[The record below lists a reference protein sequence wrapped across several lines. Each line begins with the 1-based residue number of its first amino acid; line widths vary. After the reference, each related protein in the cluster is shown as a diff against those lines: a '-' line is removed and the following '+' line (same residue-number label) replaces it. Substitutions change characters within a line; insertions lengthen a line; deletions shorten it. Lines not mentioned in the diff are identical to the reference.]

1 MPPSNFFPT
10 FSHPKTQKAKRD
22 SLLPAVVERG
32 GNRRVTL
39 NAWKRNS
46 LILAT
51 TANICHP
58 APGSVRAPPGPLPKP
73 HARRFSSS
81 PAFPGPPMS
90 GTRLGASSSPASPT
104 LTLPGP
110 PRPHCRFQ
118 YNGMSLPRTRPSPPR
133 PSRRQSRV
141 SVIAELS
148 HGPKLHH
155 VRAQDTG
162 GDGDPRLPPRPTSR
176 ISPGRESRTGR
187 PHPSRVHPTGV
198 ISHLSGGGEDQET
211 RGGFP
216 PGPDPTAV
224 LHRGEGPKCIPG
236 LSWPTRTPPPT
247 LPTWP

>member
-1 MPPSNFFPT
+1 MSPSPGQRSRATRTPPEAPRPEVLQQSSLPGSPNVRDAAWRLFLSRLPH
-10 FSHPKTQKAKRD
+10 SHTARAPKTTLSVPIQW
-22 SLLPAVVERG
+22 
-32 GNRRVTL
+32 NVT
-39 NAWKRNS
+39 AQNS
-46 LILAT
+46 SET
-51 TANICHP
+51 
-58 APGSVRAPPGPLPKP
+58 
-73 HARRFSSS
+73 
-81 PAFPGPPMS
+81 
-90 GTRLGASSSPASPT
+90 
-104 LTLPGP
+104 
-110 PRPHCRFQ
+110 
-118 YNGMSLPRTRPSPPR
+118 PR

-176 ISPGRESRTGR
+176 TSPGRESRTGR

-198 ISHLSGGGEDQET
+198 ISRLSGGGEDQET

-216 PGPDPTAV
+216 PGPDPSAV